1 MSAPQRAGGVS
12 SGAEPDRWIRE
23 SYSRIL
29 SSCLYA
35 GLAPTEA
42 DDVAQ
47 DIWVWLLRQGT
58 AGMILSMPWLSAVAK
73 NFILRYRRRT
83 YRQSIREGRSLDA
96 APEPRTSEKLEE
108 LEANELLDHVALHVT
123 ETERKILALIRGG
136 HTLAE
141 AARLLH
147 IPRGSRAYYHQ
158 RLIACARREL
168 EVHAGIPVKR
178 GAHERV

>member
-29 SSCLYA
+29 ASCLYA
-35 GLAPTEA
+35 GLAPSEA
-42 DDVAQ
+42 EDIAQ
-47 DIWVWLLRQGT
+47 DIWVWLLRQQTPGT
-58 AGMILSMPWLSAVAK
+58 VLSMPWLSAVAK
-73 NFILRYRRRT
+73 NFILRYRRRS
-83 YRQSIREGRSLDA
+83 YRQSVREGRPLDA
-96 APEPRTSEKLEE
+96 APEPQTSEKLDE
-108 LEANELLDHVALHVT
+108 LEVNELLDHVALHVT
-123 ETERKILALIRGG
+123 ETERKVLALIRGG

-141 AARLLH
+141 AARLLG

-168 EVHAGIPVKR
+168 EVRAVIPVKR
-178 GAHERV
+178 GARERA